1 MCTKPAVFSVII
13 CGCGSKWLT
22 GRLRTRPNPEFVLT
36 FVRLFFEGILWFSN
50 SVSSS
55 GYDLVRRWRR
65 WALVTFQI
73 LLSRR
78 RAAQLDFLP
87 SWGNQQAPPL
97 KVNPSLASFAKNLHI
112 RAKARPGSVPLRIVK
127 DLQKV
132 QNPEQPMYSVPK
144 VMLPRSLTLA
154 EMR

>member
-1 MCTKPAVFSVII
+1 MVSIKEDFSLSLSR
-13 CGCGSKWLT
+13 GFPPLSAADMTWSGGGGSV
-22 GRLRTRPNPEFVLT
+22 G
-36 FVRLFFEGILWFSN
+36 
-50 SVSSS
+50 
-55 GYDLVRRWRR
+55 LV
-65 WALVTFQI
+65 VTFQI